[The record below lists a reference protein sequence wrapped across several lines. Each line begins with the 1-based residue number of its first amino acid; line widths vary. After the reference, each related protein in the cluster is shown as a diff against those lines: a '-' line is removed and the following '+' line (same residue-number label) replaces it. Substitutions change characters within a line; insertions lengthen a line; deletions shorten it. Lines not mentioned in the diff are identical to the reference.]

1 MRNGEPLPRWVFGSL
16 IVALVAVVGLA
27 GSLALAM
34 PALRQ
39 GRLISEACDVCRSR
53 TTEAQQWLE
62 REPELVLALQRE
74 RREAAERGP
83 FLLQTDDEVVVRTA
97 LTGLAQGHGFE
108 VVGFRLGTVRGGEA
122 FDTVP
127 ASLKVAGDRV
137 ELPLLLAAFYGEPRV
152 VRLVALDLEAP
163 EFGTERTVATLR
175 WEFASP
181 VRTRPPAQDP
191 DTRWAP
197 PAVASSPET
206 AVASWNEDRWR
217 ELEAAVAELRSLGP
231 ELRRVS
237 GMEAERAALEQERRA
252 LARWREASESE
263 RRAVLRK
270 VPLLLRRLEVS
281 AVGRAGLRPGP
292 GGTLQI
298 IDDD

>member
-1 MRNGEPLPRWVFGSL
+1 MRTGEPLPRWVFGSL
-16 IVALVAVVGLA
+16 SVALVAVA
-27 GSLALAM
+27 GSAGLLAM
-34 PALRQ
+34 AMPGLRQ
-39 GRLISEACDVCRSR
+39 GRLIAEATRVSEAH
-53 TTEAQQWLE
+53 TAEATEWLA
-62 REPELVLALQRE
+62 REPDLALALQRE
-74 RREAAERGP
+74 REEAALRGP

-97 LTGLAQGHGFE
+97 LTELAQGLGFD
-108 VVGFRLGTVRGGEA
+108 VLGFRLGTVRGGEA

-137 ELPLLLAAFYGEPRV
+137 ELPPMLAAFYGEPRV

-163 EFGTERTVATLR
+163 EFGTERVVATLR

-181 VRTRPPAQDP
+181 VRSRPGPPKPEA
-191 DTRWAP
+191 RWAP

-206 AVASWNEDRWR
+206 AVAAWNQDRWR
-217 ELEAAVAELRSLGP
+217 RLEEAVTELRSLGP
-231 ELRRVS
+231 ELRRVAAL
-237 GMEAERAALEQERRA
+237 EADRAALEQERRA
-252 LARWREASESE
+252 LARWRDASESE
-263 RRAVLRK
+263 RRSVLRK

-298 IDDD
+298 VDDD